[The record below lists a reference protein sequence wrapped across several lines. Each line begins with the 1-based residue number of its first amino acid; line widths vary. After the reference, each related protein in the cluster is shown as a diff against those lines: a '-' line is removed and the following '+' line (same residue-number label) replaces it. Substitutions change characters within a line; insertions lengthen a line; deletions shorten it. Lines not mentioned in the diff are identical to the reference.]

1 MKFGIMTQIQ
11 IPRPWKPTSEREAY
25 WNALS
30 QGVAAEAAGFEYF
43 WITEQHF
50 LAEIG
55 HAPASDMFLAAL
67 SQRTTAMRMGL
78 GVVLLPLHN
87 PFMVAERVATLD
99 VLSNGRV
106 EFGTGRGTTPYI
118 VEGMGFDPA
127 NGREVGKESLEAI
140 MQMYDHERF
149 TGYKGAHFDLPP
161 RDVIPRPIQVPH
173 PPLWVAAT
181 NLETYEH
188 AGRQGFG
195 VIGVTRNTIAETK
208 AAVDRYHRA
217 AAQATAADRIAR
229 VPNQTTAVFGI
240 GCVDEDDVVGRKVGC
255 AAARWYYGDNDAV
268 LNPLRFS
275 TAGGV
280 AAVRERISAFSDDQ
294 LVDNGMAVCGN
305 PETVCRI
312 VEKWQSAGID
322 QMIFFLQA
330 GRTSH
335 EQVMKSIRLI
345 GDHVIPRFQ

>member
-1 MKFGIMTQIQ
+1 
-11 IPRPWKPTSEREAY
+11 
-25 WNALS
+25 
-30 QGVAAEAAGFEYF
+30 VAAEAAGFEYF

-161 RDVIPRPIQVPH
+161 RDVIPRPIQAPH

>member
-67 SQRTTAMRMGL
+67 SQRTTTMRMGL

-149 TGYKGAHFDLPP
+149 TGYKGAHYDLPP
-161 RDVIPRPIQVPH
+161 RDVIPRPIQAPH

>member
-161 RDVIPRPIQVPH
+161 RDVIPRPIQAPH